1 MSGSVNV
8 SKRTHALSYKSFL
21 ASHLTRAALLLPGL
35 TGMAPLLAAAPPP
48 DQDFQTLRAQ
58 AAAWLEGEIART
70 FPGVQARAR
79 VGPVDDRLRLPA
91 CARPLFFLPAG
102 ARLWDKGSLGARCAG
117 EVNWSLYLS
126 FENRLRGPALVAT
139 QPLPARHA
147 PTAAEVESRIIDYAQ
162 APGLHPRT
170 LPPGT
175 RLSRPVAAGQP
186 ILIDMLLLPNVI
198 QAGRKV
204 RVEAGGAG
212 FSVSQEGTA
221 LNNAAA
227 GESVKVRMPTG
238 RIVQGIA
245 TLEGT
250 VAVAP

>member
-1 MSGSVNV
+1 MGGSVNV

-21 ASHLTRAALLLPGL
+21 VSRLISTTLLLPGL
-35 TGMAPLLAAAPPP
+35 TGVAPLLAAAPPP
-48 DQDFQTLRAQ
+48 AQDFRALRAQ
-58 AAAWLEGEIART
+58 AAAWLEGEVART
-70 FPGVQARAR
+70 FPGVQVHARL
-79 VGPVDDRLRLPA
+79 GPVDDRLRLPA

-102 ARLWDKGSLGARCAG
+102 VRLWDKGSLGARCVG
-117 EVNWSLYLS
+117 DVNWSLYLT
-126 FENRLRGPALVAT
+126 FEIRLRGPALVAT

-147 PTAAEVESRIIDYAQ
+147 PTATEVESRIIDYAQ

-204 RVEAGGAG
+204 RVEASGAG

-227 GESVKVRMPTG
+227 GESVKVRMATG

-245 TLEGT
+245 TIEGT

>member
-1 MSGSVNV
+1 M
-8 SKRTHALSYKSFL
+8 SYKSFL
-21 ASHLTRAALLLPGL
+21 LSHLTRAALLLPGL
-35 TGMAPLLAAAPPP
+35 AGVAPPLAAAAAPE
-48 DQDFQTLRAQ
+48 QDFQVLRGQ

-102 ARLWDKGSLGARCAG
+102 ARLWHKGSLGARCAG
-117 EVNWSLYLS
+117 EANWSLYLS
-126 FENRLRGPALVAT
+126 FDNRLRGPALVAI

-162 APGLHPRT
+162 APGLHPRS
-170 LPPGT
+170 LPPGA

-198 QAGRKV
+198 QAGRTV

-212 FSVSQEGTA
+212 FSVSQEGAA